1 MKIEKEKRIS
11 FLMIDLYYK
20 EHKEESI
27 SKEELK
33 KYVESRLDKCP
44 YQEEKT
50 FCSNCKIH
58 CYKKDMQEKI
68 RAVMRFFG
76 PRIVFRHPVMAIR
89 HMIESKKER

>member
-20 EHKEESI
+20 EHKDESI

-44 YQEEKT
+44 Y
-50 FCSNCKIH
+50 
-58 CYKKDMQEKI
+58 
-68 RAVMRFFG
+68 
-76 PRIVFRHPVMAIR
+76 
-89 HMIESKKER
+89 